1 MSSPNSKASAI
12 VLLSG
17 GMDSCVSTA
26 EAIARHGDR
35 VALLHAGYGQRT
47 QSRERRAFT
56 EIADFY
62 AVPAERRLVVQLDHF
77 RAIGGSALTDQNIA
91 VPENQLHS
99 PAAPNAGEI
108 PVTYVPFRNAHF
120 LSVAVSWAEAMGANS
135 IYIGAV
141 AEDSSGYPDCRPEY
155 YRAFQNVIREGTRP
169 ETKIDIVT
177 PVIELKKHQIIRRG
191 VELGA
196 PLHLTWSCY
205 QSDDVAWAYAIA
217 VCCASRLLRRRE
229 WPTRSRIAERP
240 PFAEVIGAELA
251 ALNAR
256 FRERVV

>member
-1 MSSPNSKASAI
+1 MLSPTSNPSAI

-17 GMDSCVSTA
+17 GMDSCVSAA
-26 EAIARHGDR
+26 EAIARHGKDR

-56 EIADFY
+56 DIADFY
-62 AVPAERRLVVQLDHF
+62 SVPADRRLIVQLDHF
-77 RAIGGSALTDQNIA
+77 RAIGGSALTDQSIA

-99 PAAPNAGEI
+99 SSTGTASPNASDI

-120 LSVAVSWAEAMGANS
+120 LSIAVSWAEAIGAHE

-177 PVIELKKHQIIRRG
+177 PVIELKKNQIIRCG
-191 VELGA
+191 VDLGA

-205 QSDDVAWAYAIA
+205 QNDDLACG
-217 VCCASRLLRRRE
+217 VCDSCLLRLKAFEEAGIPDPIPYRRA
-229 WPTRSRIAERP
+229 T
-240 PFAEVIGAELA
+240 
-251 ALNAR
+251 
-256 FRERVV
+256 VVR